1 MAQTGESLQF
11 TVDGRTVEVPDDGDT
26 LLGVLRDRLGI
37 EAVLDGCSPQ
47 GQCGCCTVL
56 VDDAPR
62 VACVTPARRVAGR
75 NVTTAAG
82 SSPDEQQ
89 RWSDAFLACGAT
101 QCGFC
106 TPGIVC
112 RFVGHERRGADLSDR
127 TTVDKALAAH
137 LCRCT
142 GWQTI
147 REAAAH
153 ATAPPPPVRDA
164 ATPVA
169 APRSAEATERDAV
182 AAASPPAAPWSAD
195 ATERDPV
202 AAASP
207 VAAAP
212 SADATDREP
221 EAAARRASIETG
233 GPQRSVP
240 ASVLGRFDFGADGAP
255 PSTLTAIAGPDGNW
269 HTAGSLTE
277 ARRQA
282 GKVQGRR
289 TTLEPTPPIQIPEPP
304 PGTQWAVQLATCW
317 TEPAYLETDAAWCTP
332 GGNPSDPLANG
343 GAFGAKTT
351 SPVQDEAR
359 QLAANL
365 NQPVRVLWSRED
377 TVRRGPKRPP
387 LAAGLKSNGTG
398 TVHIARTP
406 GATEALQAVLP
417 HADIVEVDPPG
428 PPTSMDIR
436 AAVWAEAQMLA
447 AALNRLQAGESLEAP
462 GNTATAEVTSPEG
475 ATARATVTPAGIDV
489 HIDAGDPLDEIT
501 LRSYVIG
508 ATHMAWSWVT
518 SESLT
523 VDANGEIQDLTIRSF
538 GIARSADTPQI
549 EVTIEPSTQPSVPAG
564 AAVFAAVAAATWL
577 SRSAP
582 AQLPTS

>member
-1 MAQTGESLQF
+1 M
-11 TVDGRTVEVPDDGDT
+11 
-26 LLGVLRDRLGI
+26 LRDRLGI
-37 EAVLDGCSPQ
+37 ETVLDGCSPQ

-56 VDDAPR
+56 VDEAPR

-75 NVTTAAG
+75 HVTTAAG
-82 SSPDEQQ
+82 LSPTEQQ

-112 RFVGHERRGADLSDR
+112 RLVGHERRGADLSDR
-127 TTVDKALAAH
+127 ATVDKALAAH

-153 ATAPPPPVRDA
+153 AAAPP
-164 ATPVA
+164 
-169 APRSAEATERDAV
+169 
-182 AAASPPAAPWSAD
+182 SAD
-195 ATERDPV
+195 ATERD
-202 AAASP
+202 
-207 VAAAP
+207 
-212 SADATDREP
+212 TD
-221 EAAARRASIETG
+221 AAARRASIETG
-233 GPQRSVP
+233 GPQRSVA
-240 ASVLGRFDFGADGAP
+240 ASILGEFDFGADGAP
-255 PSTLTAIAGPDGNW
+255 PGTLTAVAGPTGDW
-269 HTAGSLTE
+269 HTAENLTE

-317 TEPAYLETDAAWCTP
+317 TEPAYLETDASWCAP

-343 GAFGAKTT
+343 GAFGGKTT
-351 SPVQDEAR
+351 SPVRDEAR
-359 QLAANL
+359 QLAADL
-365 NQPVRVLWSRED
+365 DQPVRVLWSRED

-387 LAAGLKSNGTG
+387 LAAGLSTNGTG
-398 TVHIARTP
+398 IIQIARTP
-406 GATEALQAVLP
+406 GAADVLRSVLP
-417 HADIVEVDPPG
+417 HAEVVEVDTPG
-428 PPTSMDIR
+428 PPTSMNLR

-447 AALNRLQAGESLEAP
+447 AALNRLQAGESLEAT
-462 GNTATAEVTSPEG
+462 TATVEVTSPEG

-489 HIDAGDPLDEIT
+489 HIDAGDALDEVT
-501 LRSYVIG
+501 LRSYAIG
-508 ATHMAWSWVT
+508 ASHMAWSWVT

-523 VDANGEIQDLTIRSF
+523 VDNEGQVQDLTIRSF
-538 GIARSADTPQI
+538 GIARSADTPDI
-549 EVTIEPSTQPSVPAG
+549 DITIEPSQQSPVQAG
-564 AAVFAAVAAATWL
+564 EAVFAAVAAATWM
-577 SRSAP
+577 SRGAP

>member
-1 MAQTGESLQF
+1 M
-11 TVDGRTVEVPDDGDT
+11 
-26 LLGVLRDRLGI
+26 LRDHLGI
-37 EAVLDGCSPQ
+37 ETVLDGCSPQ

-75 NVTTAAG
+75 HVTTAAG
-82 SSPDEQQ
+82 LSAAEQQ

-153 ATAPPPPVRDA
+153 AAAPP
-164 ATPVA
+164 
-169 APRSAEATERDAV
+169 
-182 AAASPPAAPWSAD
+182 SPD
-195 ATERDPV
+195 ATERDP
-202 AAASP
+202 
-207 VAAAP
+207 
-212 SADATDREP
+212 D
-221 EAAARRASIETG
+221 AAARRASIETG
-233 GPQRSVP
+233 GPQRSVA
-240 ASVLGRFDFGADGAP
+240 ASVLGGFDFGADAAP

-269 HTAGSLTE
+269 HTAESLTE
-277 ARRQA
+277 ARRRA

-289 TTLEPTPPIQIPEPP
+289 TTLEPSPPIEIPEPP

-317 TEPAYLETDAAWCTP
+317 TEPAYLETDAAWCEP

-343 GAFGAKTT
+343 GAFGGKTT
-351 SPVQDEAR
+351 SPVRDEAR
-359 QLAANL
+359 QLAADL
-365 NQPVRVLWSRED
+365 DQPVRVLWSRED

-387 LAAGLKSNGTG
+387 LAAGLSTNGTG
-398 TVHIARTP
+398 IVRIARTP
-406 GATEALQAVLP
+406 GAADVLRSVLP
-417 HADIVEVDPPG
+417 HAEVVEVDTPG
-428 PPTSMDIR
+428 PPTSMNLR

-447 AALNRLQAGESLEAP
+447 AALSRLQAGELLEAT
-462 GNTATAEVTSPEG
+462 TAAVEVRSPEG
-475 ATARATVTPAGIDV
+475 ATASATVSPDGIEL
-489 HIDAGDPLDEIT
+489 HIDAGDPLDEVT

-508 ATHMAWSWVT
+508 ASHMAWSWVT
-518 SESLT
+518 SEALS

-538 GIARSADTPQI
+538 GIARSADTPHI
-549 EVTIEPSTQPSVPAG
+549 DVTIKPSQQPPVQAG
-564 AAVFAAVAAATWL
+564 NAVFAAVAAATWL
-577 SRSAP
+577 SRGAP

>member
-11 TVDGRTVEVPDDGDT
+11 TVDGRAVEVPDDGDT

-37 EAVLDGCSPQ
+37 ETVLDGCSPQ

-75 NVTTAAG
+75 HVTTAAG
-82 SSPDEQQ
+82 LSPDEQQ

-164 ATPVA
+164 AATVA
-169 APRSAEATERDAV
+169 APR
-182 AAASPPAAPWSAD
+182 PAD
-195 ATERDPV
+195 ATERD
-202 AAASP
+202 
-207 VAAAP
+207 
-212 SADATDREP
+212 P
-221 EAAARRASIETG
+221 EAAARRASMETG

-240 ASVLGRFDFGADGAP
+240 ASVLGGFDFGADGAP
-255 PSTLTAIAGPDGNW
+255 PGTLTAITGPDANW
-269 HTAGSLTE
+269 HTAESLTE

-304 PGTQWAVQLATCW
+304 PGTQWDVQLATCW
-317 TEPAYLETDAAWCTP
+317 TEPAYLETDAAWCAP
-332 GGNPSDPLANG
+332 SGNPSDPLANG
-343 GAFGAKTT
+343 GAFGGKAE

-359 QLAANL
+359 QLAN
-365 NQPVRVLWSRED
+365 NQGQPVRVLWSRED

-387 LAAGLKSNGTG
+387 LAAALHTNGTG
-398 TVHIARTP
+398 IIRIARTP
-406 GATEALQAVLP
+406 GAAEVLRSVLP
-417 HADIVEVDPPG
+417 DADIVEVDVPG
-428 PPTSMDIR
+428 PPTSMDLR
-436 AAVWAEAQMLA
+436 AAAWAEAQMLA
-447 AALNRLQAGESLEAP
+447 AALHRLQAGESLEAT
-462 GNTATAEVTSPEG
+462 TATVELTCPEG
-475 ATARATVTPAGIDV
+475 ATARATVTPDGIEA
-489 HIDAGDPLDEIT
+489 HIDAGNPLDEVT

-508 ATHMAWSWVT
+508 ASHMAWSWVT
-518 SESLT
+518 SEALS
-523 VDANGEIQDLTIRSF
+523 VEANGEIQDLTIRSF
-538 GIARSADTPQI
+538 GIARSADTPHI
-549 EVTIEPSTQPSVPAG
+549 DVTIKPSQQPPVQAG
-564 AAVFAAVAAATWL
+564 NAVFASVAAATWL
-577 SRSAP
+577 SRGAP
-582 AQLPTS
+582 AQLPTGQSTALR

>member
-11 TVDGRTVEVPDDGDT
+11 TVDGRAVEVPDDGDT

-37 EAVLDGCSPQ
+37 ETVLDGCSPQ

-75 NVTTAAG
+75 HVTTAAG
-82 SSPDEQQ
+82 LSPDEQQ

-153 ATAPPPPVRDA
+153 ATAPPPARDA
-164 ATPVA
+164 ADTVA
-169 APRSAEATERDAV
+169 APR
-182 AAASPPAAPWSAD
+182 PAD
-195 ATERDPV
+195 ATERD
-202 AAASP
+202 
-207 VAAAP
+207 
-212 SADATDREP
+212 P
-221 EAAARRASIETG
+221 EAAARRASMETG
-233 GPQRSVP
+233 GPQRSIP

-255 PSTLTAIAGPDGNW
+255 PGTLTAITGPDANW
-269 HTAGSLTE
+269 HRAESLTE

-289 TTLEPTPPIQIPEPP
+289 TTLEPTPPIQIPDPP

-317 TEPAYLETDAAWCTP
+317 TEPAYLETDAAWCAP
-332 GGNPSDPLANG
+332 SGNPSDPLANG
-343 GAFGAKTT
+343 GAFGGKAE

-359 QLAANL
+359 QLADEL
-365 NQPVRVLWSRED
+365 SKPVRVLWSRED

-387 LAAGLKSNGTG
+387 LAAALHTNGTG
-398 TVHIARTP
+398 IIRIARTP
-406 GATEALQAVLP
+406 GATEVLRSVLP
-417 HADIVEVDPPG
+417 HAEVVEVDTPG
-428 PPTSMDIR
+428 PPTSMNLR

-447 AALNRLQAGESLEAP
+447 AALDKLRTGESLEAT
-462 GNTATAEVTSPEG
+462 TATVQVTSPEG
-475 ATARATVTPAGIDV
+475 ATARATVTPAGIEV
-489 HIDAGDPLDEIT
+489 HIDAGNPLDEVT
-501 LRSYVIG
+501 LRSYAIG

-518 SESLT
+518 SESLS
-523 VDANGEIQDLTIRSF
+523 VEANGEVQDLTIRSF
-538 GIARSADTPQI
+538 GIARSANTPQI
-549 EVTIEPSTQPSVPAG
+549 EVAIEPSTQPPVPVG
-564 AAVFAAVAAATWL
+564 AAVFASVAAATWL
-577 SRSAP
+577 SRGAP
-582 AQLPTS
+582 AQLPTGQSTPLR

>member
-1 MAQTGESLQF
+1 MAQTGESLRF
-11 TVDGRTVEVPDDGDT
+11 TVDGRAVEVPDDGDT

-37 EAVLDGCSPQ
+37 ETVLDGCSPQ

-75 NVTTAAG
+75 HVTTAAG
-82 SSPDEQQ
+82 LSPDEQQ

-153 ATAPPPPVRDA
+153 A
-164 ATPVA
+164 
-169 APRSAEATERDAV
+169 
-182 AAASPPAAPWSAD
+182 ASPPPQAPVPD
-195 ATERDPV
+195 ATTTD
-202 AAASP
+202 
-207 VAAAP
+207 AAP
-212 SADATDREP
+212 SLGDTTDRDP
-221 EAAARRASIETG
+221 DAAARRASIETG

-255 PSTLTAIAGPDGNW
+255 PGTITAIAGPTGDW
-269 HTAGSLTE
+269 HAAGSLTE

-304 PGTQWAVQLATCW
+304 PGTQWDVQLATCW
-317 TEPAYLETDAAWCTP
+317 TEPAYLETDAAWCSP

-343 GAFGAKTT
+343 GAFGGKAE
-351 SPVQDEAR
+351 SPVGEEAR
-359 QLAANL
+359 QLAN
-365 NQPVRVLWSRED
+365 NQGQPVRVLWSRED

-387 LAAGLKSNGTG
+387 LAAGLSTNGTG
-398 TVHIARTP
+398 IIRIARTP

-417 HADIVEVDPPG
+417 KAEIVEVAVPG
-428 PPTSMDIR
+428 PPTSMNLR

-447 AALNRLQAGESLEAP
+447 AALNRLQTGESLEAT
-462 GNTATAEVTSPEG
+462 TATVEVTSPEG
-475 ATARATVTPAGIDV
+475 ATARATVTPAGIEV
-489 HIDAGDPLDEIT
+489 HIDAGNPLDRVT
-501 LRSYVIG
+501 LRSYAIG

-523 VDANGEIQDLTIRSF
+523 VEANGEIQDLTIRSF
-538 GIARSADTPQI
+538 GIARSADTPHI
-549 EVTIEPSTQPSVPAG
+549 DVTIKPSQQPPVQAG
-564 AAVFAAVAAATWL
+564 NAVFAAVAAATWL
-577 SRSAP
+577 SRGAP

>member
-11 TVDGRTVEVPDDGDT
+11 TVDGRAVEVPDDGDT

-37 EAVLDGCSPQ
+37 ETVLDGCSPQ

-75 NVTTAAG
+75 HVTTAAG
-82 SSPDEQQ
+82 LSPDEQQ

-147 REAAAH
+147 REAATH
-153 ATAPPPPVRDA
+153 A
-164 ATPVA
+164 ATPSQVSV
-169 APRSAEATERDAV
+169 RE
-182 AAASPPAAPWSAD
+182 
-195 ATERDPV
+195 
-202 AAASP
+202 
-207 VAAAP
+207 AAAP
-212 SADATDREP
+212 PSADTTDRDP
-221 EAAARRASIETG
+221 DAAARRASIETG

-255 PSTLTAIAGPDGNW
+255 PGTLTAIAGPTGDW
-269 HTAGSLTE
+269 HTAESLTE

-304 PGTQWAVQLATCW
+304 PGTQWDVQLATCW
-317 TEPAYLETDAAWCTP
+317 TEPAYLETDAAWCSP

-343 GAFGAKTT
+343 GAFGGKAE
-351 SPVQDEAR
+351 SPVGEEAR
-359 QLAANL
+359 QLATNL
-365 NQPVRVLWSRED
+365 DQPVRVLWSRED

-387 LAAGLKSNGTG
+387 LAAGLQTDGTG
-398 TVHIARTP
+398 IIQIARTP
-406 GATEALQAVLP
+406 GATEVLQAVLP
-417 HADIVEVDPPG
+417 KAEIVEVAVPG
-428 PPTSMDIR
+428 PPTSMNLR

-447 AALNRLQAGESLEAP
+447 AALNRLQTGESLEAT
-462 GNTATAEVTSPEG
+462 TATVEVTSPEG
-475 ATARATVTPAGIDV
+475 ATARATVTPAGIEV
-489 HIDAGDPLDEIT
+489 HIDAGNPLDEVT
-501 LRSYVIG
+501 LRSYAIG

-523 VDANGEIQDLTIRSF
+523 VEANGEIQDLTIRSF
-538 GIARSADTPQI
+538 GIARSADTPHI
-549 EVTIEPSTQPSVPAG
+549 DVTIKPSQQPPVQAG
-564 AAVFAAVAAATWL
+564 NAVFAAVAAATWL
-577 SRSAP
+577 SQGAP
-582 AQLPTS
+582 PRLPTGN